1 MEALS
6 KINEL
11 ESASM
16 IHARLGME
24 FFAQKDY
31 KKALIE
37 FKDAIYALEALH
49 KDLSQKSN
57 VKNQSSKNLK
67 SEISEIIEEVNQK
80 IAIVLKK
87 LAEEAFQEC
96 NYIYAIVY
104 YEESLKITPE
114 DANVYNTIGYL
125 YKIIGNKYQ
134 HLDEQIKY
142 FEKAIELDPQC
153 IQTIRNLAVT
163 YPLVGRGEEAVKYF
177 KKLLELEPVVDDY
190 VAYSHLQIQLG
201 NFTEGFK
208 YYEYRFQRKGNPLE
222 YPKFD
227 KPRWEGQNISD
238 KTLLVHYEQG
248 FGDSIQ
254 FFRYLEQTKP
264 LAKKIIFRVQDELV
278 DLFRI
283 NIENIDIVGLSTP
296 LSELSFDYEIPLLSI
311 LHATNAT
318 IDNIP
323 FTQSYLKA
331 DKTKTEKYKKEFF
344 NNNCMKIGISYNG
357 AQFGNERRNVPLGC
371 FYPLAKLKNIK
382 LYSFQ
387 KGFGAEQLKNVP
399 SDIEIIDLGATF
411 NDFSDTAAAM
421 ANVDL
426 FITSDNSVFNLAG
439 AMGKKTFVLLNKHS
453 EWRWFYDEETTPWY
467 DSVKIF
473 KKQNEEDDWNL
484 PIEKIIKI
492 LNI

>member
-1 MEALS
+1 MEAT

-16 IHARLGME
+16 LHARQGME

-37 FKDAIYALEALH
+37 FKDAAFALESLS
-49 KDLSQKSN
+49 KDLSKTQST
-57 VKNQSSKNLK
+57 KNQKSKNLK
-67 SEISEIIEEVNQK
+67 QEIIEIIEEVNQK

-87 LAEEAFQEC
+87 LGEESMEEG
-96 NYIYAIVY
+96 NLIYAMVY
-104 YEESLKITPE
+104 YEEALKINPN

-125 YKIIGNKYQ
+125 YKTIGNKYL

-142 FEKAIELDPQC
+142 FQKAIELDPNC

-163 YPLVGRGEEAVKYF
+163 YPLVGRGDEAVKYF

-201 NFTEGFK
+201 NFAEGFK

-227 KPRWEGQNISD
+227 KPRWEGQEISD

-254 FFRYLEQTKP
+254 FFRYLEQIKP
-264 LAKKIIFRVQDELV
+264 LAKKIIFRVQDELI
-278 DLFRI
+278 DLFKN
-283 NIENIDIVGLSTP
+283 NIEDIEIVGFSTP
-296 LSELSFDYEIPLLSI
+296 LLKLSFDYQIPLISI
-311 LHATNAT
+311 LNVMNAS

-323 FTQSYLKA
+323 FTEGYIKA
-331 DKTKTEKYKKEFF
+331 DQAKIEHYKKEFF
-344 NNNCMKIGISYNG
+344 NNDCLKIGISYNG
-357 AQFGNERRNVPLGC
+357 AQFGNARRNVPLEC
-371 FYPLAKLKNIK
+371 FYPLAKLKNTKI
-382 LYSFQ
+382 YSFQ
-387 KGFGAEQLKNVP
+387 KGFGAEQLKKVP
-399 SDIEIIDLGATF
+399 SDIEIIDLGKTF

-439 AMGKKTFVLLNKHS
+439 AMGKKTFVLLNKYS
-453 EWRWFYDEETTPWY
+453 EWRWFYDEKSTPWY
-467 DSVKIF
+467 DSVRIF
-473 KKQNEEDDWNL
+473 KKQNEEDNWDL
-484 PIEKIIKI
+484 LMKEIIKAI
-492 LNI
+492 

>member
-16 IHARLGME
+16 LHARLGME

-37 FKDAIYALEALH
+37 FKDAMFALETLH
-49 KDLSQKSN
+49 ENLS
-57 VKNQSSKNLK
+57 KNQPSKKLK
-67 SEISEIIEEVNQK
+67 AEVKEIIEEVNQK

-87 LAEEAFQEC
+87 LAEESFKEG

-104 YEESLKITPE
+104 YEEALKITPN

-142 FEKAIELDPQC
+142 FEKAIELDPTC

-163 YPLVGRGEEAVKYF
+163 YPIVGRAEEAVKYF
-177 KKLLELEPVVDDY
+177 KKLLKLEPVIDDY

-201 NFTEGFK
+201 NFAEGFK

-222 YPKFD
+222 YPAFD
-227 KPRWEGQNISD
+227 KPKWEGQNISD
-238 KTLLVHYEQG
+238 KTLLIHYEQG

-254 FFRYLEQTKP
+254 FFRYVEQVKP
-264 LAKKIIFRVQDELV
+264 LAKKIIFRVQNELV
-278 DLFRI
+278 DLFRN
-283 NIENIDIVGLSTP
+283 NIEGIEILGLTTP
-296 LSELSFDYEIPLLSI
+296 ISDLSFDYQIPLISI
-311 LHATNAT
+311 LNVMDAT

-323 FTQSYLKA
+323 YTEGYLKA
-331 DKTKTEKYKKEFF
+331 DNKKIEYYKKEFF
-344 NNNCMKIGISYNG
+344 NNDCLKIGISYNG
-357 AQFGNERRNVPLGC
+357 AQFGNARRNVPLEC
-371 FYPLAKLKNIK
+371 FYPLAKLKNIR

-387 KGFGAEQLKNVP
+387 KGFGAEQLKNMP
-399 SDIEIIDLGATF
+399 SNIKIIDLGATF

-439 AMGKKTFVLLNKHS
+439 AIGKKTFVLLNKHS

-473 KKQNEEDDWNL
+473 KKQNEEDNWDTL
-484 PIEKIIKI
+484 IENIIRTI
-492 LNI
+492 QADY

>member
-1 MEALS
+1 METLS

-16 IHARLGME
+16 LHARLGME
-24 FFAQKDY
+24 FFTQKEY

-37 FKDAIYALEALH
+37 FKDAIFALEALR
-49 KDLSQKSN
+49 KDLPKTAN
-57 VKNQSSKNLK
+57 HKNGTSKKLK
-67 SEISEIIEEVNQK
+67 QEVTEIIDEVNQK

-87 LAEEAFQEC
+87 LGEEAMAEGNF
-96 NYIYAIVY
+96 IYAIVY
-104 YEESLKITPE
+104 YEESLKITPT

-125 YKIIGNKYQ
+125 YKKIGNKYQ
-134 HLDEQIKY
+134 HLDEQIKH
-142 FEKAIELDPQC
+142 FEKAIELDQKC

-163 YPLVGRGEEAVKYF
+163 YPLVGQGDEAVKYF
-177 KKLLELEPVVDDY
+177 KKLLELKPVVDDY
-190 VAYSHLQIQLG
+190 VAYSHLQIQLK
-201 NFTEGFK
+201 NFQEGFK

-227 KPRWEGQNISD
+227 KPRWEGQEILD

-254 FFRYLEQTKP
+254 FFRYLEQVKP
-264 LAKKIIFRVQDELV
+264 LVKKIIFRVQDELV
-278 DLFRI
+278 DLFRN
-283 NIENIDIVGLSTP
+283 NIENIEIVGLSMP
-296 LSELSFDYEIPLLSI
+296 LLELSFDYQIPLISI
-311 LHATNAT
+311 LFATNAT

-323 FTQSYLKA
+323 YTKGYIKA
-331 DKTKTEKYKKEFF
+331 DKAKIERYKKDFF
-344 NNNCMKIGISYNG
+344 DNDCLKIGISYNG
-357 AQFGNERRNVPLGC
+357 AQFGNARRNVPLEC
-371 FYPLAKLKNIK
+371 FYPLTKLKNIK

-399 SDIEIIDLGATF
+399 PDIEIIDLGKTF

-421 ANVDL
+421 ENIDL

-439 AMGKKTFVLLNKHS
+439 AMGKKTFVLLNKYS

-467 DSVKIF
+467 NNVKIF
-473 KKQNEEDDWNL
+473 KKQNEEEDWDL
-484 PIEKIIKI
+484 LIQKIIKI
-492 LNI
+492 M

>member
-6 KINEL
+6 KISEL

-16 IHARLGME
+16 LHARLGME
-24 FFAQKDY
+24 FFVQKDY

-37 FKDAIYALEALH
+37 FKDAAFTLEALQ
-49 KDLSQKSN
+49 KDLSKT
-57 VKNQSSKNLK
+57 SKKLK
-67 SEISEIIEEVNQK
+67 REVTEIIEEVNQK

-87 LAEEAFQEC
+87 LGEEAFKEG
-96 NYIYAIVY
+96 NFIYAIVY
-104 YEESLKITPE
+104 YEESLKITPK
-114 DANVYNTIGYL
+114 DANVCNTIGYL
-125 YKIIGNKYQ
+125 YKLIGNKYQ

-142 FEKAIELDPQC
+142 FEKAIELDPKC

-163 YPLVGRGEEAVKYF
+163 YPLVGRGEDAVKYF
-177 KKLLELEPVVDDY
+177 QKLLELEPVVDDY

-201 NFTEGFK
+201 NFAEGFK
-208 YYEYRFQRKGNPLE
+208 YYEYRFLRKGNPLE
-222 YPKFD
+222 YPVFD
-227 KPRWEGQNISD
+227 KPRWEGQKISD

-254 FFRYLEQTKP
+254 FFRYLEQVKP
-264 LAKKIIFRVQDELV
+264 LVKKIIFRVQDELV
-278 DLFRI
+278 DLLR
-283 NIENIDIVGLSTP
+283 NNIDGIEIVGLSTP
-296 LSELSFDYEIPLLSI
+296 LCELSFDYQIPLLSI

-323 FTQSYLKA
+323 HTQGYIQA
-331 DKTKTEKYKKEFF
+331 DKSKIERYKKDFF
-344 NNNCMKIGISYNG
+344 NNDCLKIGISYNG
-357 AQFGNERRNVPLGC
+357 AQFGNARRNVPLEY
-371 FYPLAKLKNIK
+371 FYPLTKLKNIR

-387 KGFGAEQLKNVP
+387 KGFGAEQLKNVS

-411 NDFSDTAAAM
+411 KDFSDTAAAM

-453 EWRWFYDEETTPWY
+453 EWRWFYDEEITPWY

-473 KKQNEEDDWNL
+473 KKQNEEDDWDTL
-484 PIEKIIKI
+484 MEKIIQTI
-492 LNI
+492 QTDY

>member
-1 MEALS
+1 MEAS
-6 KINEL
+6 EINEL
-11 ESASM
+11 ESVSM
-16 IHARLGME
+16 LHARLGME

-37 FKDAIYALEALH
+37 FKDAFFALEAMH
-49 KDLSQKSN
+49 KNLSKFAN
-57 VKNQSSKNLK
+57 PKNQSPKTLK
-67 SEISEIIEEVNQK
+67 QEVAELIEEVNQK
-80 IAIVLKK
+80 IAVVLKK
-87 LAEEAFQEC
+87 LGEEAMDEG

-104 YEESLKITPE
+104 YEESLKITPK

-142 FEKAIELDPQC
+142 FEKAIELDPDC

-163 YPLVGRGEEAVKYF
+163 YPLIERGEDAVKYF
-177 KKLLELEPVVDDY
+177 KKLLKLEPVVDDY

-201 NFTEGFK
+201 NFAEGFK

-222 YPKFD
+222 YPKFNE
-227 KPRWEGQNISD
+227 PRWEGQNISN

-254 FFRYLEQTKP
+254 FFRYLEQIKP

-278 DLFRI
+278 DLFR
-283 NIENIDIVGLSTP
+283 NNIDGIEIVDLTTP
-296 LSELSFDYEIPLLSI
+296 LCELSFDFQIPLLSI
-311 LHATNAT
+311 LNATNAT

-323 FTQSYLKA
+323 YTKGYIKA
-331 DKTKTEKYKKEFF
+331 DKNKIDKCKKDFF
-344 NNNCMKIGISYNG
+344 DNDCLKIGISYNG
-357 AQFGNERRNVPLGC
+357 AQFGNARRNVPLEY

-399 SDIEIIDLGATF
+399 ADIEIIDLGATF

-439 AMGKKTFVLLNKHS
+439 AMGKKTFVLLNKYS

-473 KKQNEEDDWNL
+473 KKQNEEDNWDL
-484 PIEKIIKI
+484 LIKEIIKI
-492 LNI
+492 I

>member
-16 IHARLGME
+16 LHARLGME
-24 FFAQKDY
+24 FFVQKDY

-37 FKDAIYALEALH
+37 FKDAIFALESLH
-49 KDLSQKSN
+49 KDLS
-57 VKNQSSKNLK
+57 KNQSSKTLK
-67 SEISEIIEEVNQK
+67 QEVAELIDEVNQK

-87 LAEEAFQEC
+87 LGEEAMQEG

-104 YEESLKITPE
+104 YEESLKITPN

-125 YKIIGNKYQ
+125 YKIIGNKYL

-142 FEKAIELDPQC
+142 FEKAIELDPDC
-153 IQTIRNLAVT
+153 IQIIRNLAVT

-177 KKLLELEPVVDDY
+177 KKLLELDPVVDDY
-190 VAYSHLQIQLG
+190 VAYSHLQMQLG

-238 KTLLVHYEQG
+238 KTLLIHYEQG

-254 FFRYLEQTKP
+254 FFRYLEQVKP

-278 DLFRI
+278 DLFSN
-283 NIENIDIVGLSTP
+283 NIEGIEIVDLTTP
-296 LSELSFDYEIPLLSI
+296 ISELSFDYQIPLISI
-311 LHATNAT
+311 LNVMNAT

-323 FTQSYLKA
+323 YTQGYIKA
-331 DKTKTEKYKKEFF
+331 YKNKIDKYKKDFF
-344 NNNCMKIGISYNG
+344 DNDCLKIGISYNG
-357 AQFGNERRNVPLGC
+357 AQFGNARRNVPLEC
-371 FYPLAKLKNIK
+371 FYPLTKLKNVK
-382 LYSFQ
+382 VYSLQ

-399 SDIEIIDLGATF
+399 ADIEIIDLGATF

-421 ANVDL
+421 ENIDL

-473 KKQNEEDDWNL
+473 KKQNEEESWEL
-484 PIEKIIKI
+484 LMEKVINIIQS
-492 LNI
+492 